1 MSYEWSKDIKPT
13 LKKGAHSYNI
23 YGRALTP
30 FFVGNVT
37 GEMGEDIGNALQVSG
52 VNVDPAMFKHTG
64 TALGTIAPFVPGNSK
79 VTGPLMGSY
88 VTGSLLNRYNASPN
102 LAEIAET
109 LDLLGVNR
117 NQDNRP
123 FFDRFTEAFTNPN
136 LLKDGYQFT
145 RDFSPF
151 SGILNIPAVQK
162 YVDRGAANIISL
174 ASRPYFTSQGLN
186 GYYLDAKEDVLP
198 TLKNVPKYDW
208 LWGTEDEW
216 YKDGFIQSLNPL
228 IWHEAFPEWW
238 KSLTGGNN
246 AS

>member
-1 MSYEWSKDIKPT
+1 MSYEWSKNIKPT
-13 LKKGAHSYNI
+13 LNKGVRSYST
-23 YGRALTP
+23 YGKALTP
-30 FFVGNVT
+30 FFVGNAV
-37 GEMGEDIGNALQVSG
+37 GEMGENIGNALQVSG
-52 VNVDPAMFKHTG
+52 VNANPTLFKRAG
-64 TALGTIAPFVPGNSK
+64 TALGTVAPFVPGNAR

-88 VTGSLLNRYNASPN
+88 VAGSLFNRYNASPN
-102 LAEIAET
+102 LAEMAET
-109 LDLLGVNR
+109 IDPLGVNR

-123 FFDRFTEAFTNPN
+123 FFDRVTEAFTNPN
-136 LLKDGYQFT
+136 LLKDGYQFV
-145 RDFSPF
+145 RDFTPF
-151 SGILNIPAVQK
+151 LNIPVVREYADK
-162 YVDRGAANIISL
+162 GAANAISA

-198 TLKNVPKYDW
+198 ALKSVPKNDW